1 MIQKVRMN
9 NNSITASITALGKYL
24 PENKLTNFDLEKMVD
39 TNDEWIRSR
48 TGIEE
53 RRIVKKGQAS
63 SYMSVKAFNNLQQ
76 KYKINPE
83 EIDVIIVATVTPDM
97 LFPSTACLI
106 QNQIGANNAFG
117 FDLSG
122 ACSGFLFALET
133 ATRFIESGKYKKIL
147 VFGVDTMSSVVDY
160 TDRNTCILFGD
171 GAGVVLLEPS
181 KDKLG
186 IIDSKLK
193 IDGSGAKYL
202 MMKAGGSLHPA
213 THETVENRE
222 HFGYQDGATV
232 YKYAVKGMAD
242 ISLEVAERNNLTSQ
256 TIDLFIPHQANKRII
271 DSVAKRLGIPKEKVL
286 ININKYANTTA
297 GTIPIALTEAVEQKK
312 LNKGDNVILS
322 SFGAGFTWGAIYLKW
337 GLS

>member
-1 MIQKVRMN
+1 MK
-9 NNSITASITALGKYL
+9 NNSITASITAVGKFL
-24 PENKLTNFDLEKMVD
+24 PSKKLTNFDLEKMVD

-53 RRIVKKGQAS
+53 RRIVEKGQAS
-63 SYMSVKAFNNLQQ
+63 SYMSVNAFKNLQ
-76 KYKINPE
+76 KNYNINSD

-97 LFPSTACLI
+97 LFPSTACII
-106 QNQIGANNAFG
+106 QDQISAKNAFA

-122 ACSGFLFALET
+122 ACSGFLFALDT
-133 ATRFIESGKYKKIL
+133 ATRFIESGKYKKVL

-171 GAGVVLLEPS
+171 GAGVVLVEPS
-181 KDKLG
+181 KDENG
-186 IIDSKLK
+186 IIDSELK
-193 IDGSGAKYL
+193 TDGSGAKYL

-213 THETVENRE
+213 THETVENKE

-242 ISLEVAERNNLTSQ
+242 ISKEVSDRNNLTSQ

-271 DSVAKRLGIPKEKVL
+271 DSAAKRLGIPNEKVL

-297 GTIPIALTEAVEQKK
+297 GTIPIALTEAVEQKMLK
-312 LNKGDNVILS
+312 KGDNVILS

-337 GLS
+337 GIS

>member
-1 MIQKVRMN
+1 MK
-9 NNSITASITALGKYL
+9 NNSITASITAVGKFL
-24 PENKLTNFDLEKMVD
+24 PSKKLTNFDLEKMVD

-53 RRIVKKGQAS
+53 RRIVEKGQAS
-63 SYMSVKAFNNLQQ
+63 SYMSVNAFKNLQ
-76 KYKINPE
+76 KNYNINSD

-97 LFPSTACLI
+97 LFPSTACII
-106 QNQIGANNAFG
+106 QDQISAKNAFA

-122 ACSGFLFALET
+122 ACSGFLFALDT
-133 ATRFIESGKYKKIL
+133 ATRFIESGKYKKVL

-171 GAGVVLLEPS
+171 GAGVVLVEPS
-181 KDKLG
+181 KDENG
-186 IIDSKLK
+186 IIDSELK
-193 IDGSGAKYL
+193 TDGSGAKYL

-213 THETVENRE
+213 THETVENKE

-242 ISLEVAERNNLTSQ
+242 ISKEVSDRNNLTSQ

-271 DSVAKRLGIPKEKVL
+271 DSAAKRLGIPKEKVL

-297 GTIPIALTEAVEQKK
+297 GTIPIALTEAVEQKMLK
-312 LNKGDNVILS
+312 KGDNVILS

-337 GLS
+337 GIS

>member
-1 MIQKVRMN
+1 MK
-9 NNSITASITALGKYL
+9 NNSITASITAVGKFL
-24 PENKLTNFDLEKMVD
+24 PPKKITNFDLEKMVD

-53 RRIVKKGQAS
+53 RRIVEKGQAS
-63 SYMSVKAFNNLQQ
+63 SYMSVNAFKNLQ
-76 KYKINPE
+76 KNYKINSD

-106 QNQIGANNAFG
+106 QDQIGAKNAFA

-122 ACSGFLFALET
+122 ACSGFLFALDT

-181 KDKLG
+181 KDENG
-186 IIDSKLK
+186 IIDSELK
-193 IDGSGAKYL
+193 TDGSGAKYL

-213 THETVENRE
+213 THETVENKE

-242 ISLEVAERNNLTSQ
+242 ISKEVSDRNNLTSQ

-271 DSVAKRLGIPKEKVL
+271 DSAAKRLGIPKEKVL

-297 GTIPIALTEAVEQKK
+297 GTIPIALTEAVEQKLLK
-312 LNKGDNVILS
+312 KGDNVILS

-337 GLS
+337 GIS